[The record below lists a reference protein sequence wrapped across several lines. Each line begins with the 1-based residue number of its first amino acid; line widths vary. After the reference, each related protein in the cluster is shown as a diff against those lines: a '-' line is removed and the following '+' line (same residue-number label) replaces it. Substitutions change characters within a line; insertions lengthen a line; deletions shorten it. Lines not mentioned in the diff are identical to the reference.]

1 MAGKTKFVKINTV
14 LTAEQLL
21 ALRKLS
27 VKTEVPVARLIRRG
41 VDIVLK
47 DSRKK

>member
-1 MAGKTKFVKINTV
+1 VPVKSKFVKINTV
-14 LTAEQLL
+14 ITAEQLA

-41 VDIVLK
+41 VDVVLK
-47 DSRKK
+47 SSRKK